1 MLDLSKYEALAPMHG
16 LGLEVFVNEV
26 GIEKESSVDFSMKI
40 ISIPDA
46 IELLKSDPCLHFV
59 ISEREFMTPLRE
71 YLEKEFP
78 GRVVIE

>member
-1 MLDLSKYEALAPMHG
+1 MLDLSKYEALAPVNKTS
-16 LGLEVFVNEV
+16 LEVFVNEV
-26 GIEKESSVDFSMKI
+26 GIEKENSVDSSMKI

-46 IELLKSDPCLHFV
+46 IELLKSDPYLHFV
-59 ISEREFMTPLRE
+59 ISEREFMMPLRK

>member
-1 MLDLSKYEALAPMHG
+1 MDLSKYEALAPVNKTS
-16 LGLEVFVNEV
+16 LEVFVNEV
-26 GIEKESSVDFSMKI
+26 GIEKENSVDFSMKI

-59 ISEREFMTPLRE
+59 ISEREFMMPLRK

-78 GRVVIE
+78 GRVLIE